1 MNYRQFVLA
10 VWCNILLVSNAFVV
24 PPVFKMITQEKNK
37 IPIVSLK
44 DLYDEID
51 HHKIDRVILSNDFS
65 TAVAVEEDETIS
77 MVTVNPFMIS
87 NLVDKCLTNKVDTIF
102 SPKEESSIF
111 QKTFSFATDFLIF
124 GGFLYILNR
133 FIFGVGGGA
142 GGRLPTNPF
151 STPEFE
157 MEIPTT
163 NLTDWAGSP
172 EIFQECYEVVSF
184 LNNSEKFVEIGAKV
198 PKGVL
203 LNGPPG
209 TGKTL
214 LAKAI
219 AAETG
224 ATFFST
230 VASEFVELYVGMGAR
245 RIRALFDKARQYKPS
260 IIFIDEIDAIG
271 KQRGSSGMSSNDER
285 EQTLNQLL
293 SEMDGFSPNDEILVI
308 AATNRKDTMDE
319 ALLRPGRFDRII
331 PIPLPDVNSRLHIL
345 KVHLSNKKISDKVT
359 PEFLRTLSE
368 NTDGCSGAQLAN
380 IVNEACIYAVRDNR
394 TEIEP
399 QDMSSSFE
407 KSLIGVTKLVDT
419 RSAEI
424 RRRVAI
430 HEIGH
435 ALLAATFDD
444 FKLDKI
450 SIQQTYNGAGGY
462 TLYSNK
468 KKEEEGLYTKDY
480 LFHKIAVMLGGKAA
494 ETVFYG
500 QDGVST
506 GATNDLQQA
515 NQLIYQVMRKFG
527 MGAYTPNFYETS
539 QQQYSEQIL
548 SDLDKEASEIL
559 EKAFNKAF
567 QLIKENKEK
576 ILFLIPK
583 LMEHKIMSGLEF
595 IKYFDL

>member
-1 MNYRQFVLA
+1 MNYRQLVL
-10 VWCNILLVSNAFVV
+10 VLLSNILFLSDAFVI
-24 PPVFKMITQEKNK
+24 PPAFNMINQQQNK
-37 IPIVSLK
+37 IPVVSLK
-44 DLYDEID
+44 DLYDEIE

-65 TAVAVEEDETIS
+65 TAVAVEEDESQS
-77 MVTVNPFMIS
+77 MVTVNPLMIS
-87 NLVDKCLTNKVDTIF
+87 NLVEKCLTNKVDTVF
-102 SPKEESSIF
+102 LPKQESNIL
-111 QKTFSFATDFLIF
+111 QRAFSFATDFLIF
-124 GGFLYILNR
+124 GGFLYLINR
-133 FIFGVGGGA
+133 FFLGGG
-142 GGRLPTNPF
+142 GGNRLPTNPF
-151 STPEFE
+151 SSPEFE

-184 LNNSEKFVEIGAKV
+184 LNNSDKFVEIGAKV

-245 RIRALFDKARQYKPS
+245 RVRSLFETARQYKPS

-271 KQRGSSGMSSNDER
+271 KQRGSGGMPSNDER

-308 AATNRKDTMDE
+308 AATNRKDTLDE

-331 PIPLPDVNSRLHIL
+331 PVPLPDVNSRLHIL
-345 KVHLSNKKISDKVT
+345 KVHLAGKKTSDKIT
-359 PEFLRTLSE
+359 AEFLRTLSE

-394 TEIEP
+394 TEIVPE
-399 QDMSSSFE
+399 DMSSSLE
-407 KSLIGVTKLVDT
+407 KSLVGVTKLVDT
-419 RSAEI
+419 RSADM

-435 ALLAATFDD
+435 ALLAATFED
-444 FKLDKI
+444 FRLDKV

-468 KKEEEGLYTKDY
+468 KKDDEGLYTKEY

-515 NQLIYQVMRKFG
+515 NQLIYQVMRRFG
-527 MGAYTPNFYETS
+527 MGTDIPNFYETS
-539 QQQYSEQIL
+539 QQQYSDQIL
-548 SDLDKEASEIL
+548 GDLDREASEIL

-567 QLIKENKEK
+567 RLIEDNKDK
-576 ILFLIPK
+576 ILLLIPK
-583 LMEHKIMSGLEF
+583 LVEHKIMSGVEF
-595 IKYFDL
+595 LQYFDGKN